1 MDPSLQRGGSPVRH
15 QQDKGS
21 RSRSAHATTKPPPP
35 TRKTLVFPHGDP
47 PDADTPRA
55 PGARPSERPTVPSV
69 HAFGNDEDDSSS
81 PRAGSILELSASD
94 LESEDFPDAA
104 PSVPTP
110 LTTDSSTALRLSR
123 ATSDRPAIRR
133 LREELEHSMDALQEM
148 PRRLLA
154 GLAIR
159 SVLANAAAGAL
170 VIWLVASG
178 GHEGTDIAR
187 GGAGAPRAMRTTA
200 PDFTPLASRVADVPA
215 PPPAGGCANAGPPR
229 MLASRAHLPSGIDV
243 SVFESGFGVGFAS
256 GPAEAVGLRVDG
268 SLAREADRVRVRT
281 GGAVVKHVA
290 VDPAR
295 EDGDGE
301 LDVRIDGE
309 DTRTVVVE
317 GETGAVKLHVVG
329 DRLRVVAG
337 GKERGTWL
345 VPGASATPRAKV
357 VLPPVDL
364 RAAPRDGGGVVVV
377 MRRGSTMW
385 IGLLDHELAP
395 EGALTTIARAGV
407 TTGMPTVSPYG
418 GGAAIAWAER
428 RIGEKEWNV
437 VAATVGGPDDE
448 VRNLRVIAAG
458 MSPSLA
464 ALPDGDLL
472 LAHAEGGAGAHRVVA
487 RRLARAA
494 GAAALAPRGEP
505 VIVSPAELNAG
516 QPSAAVAG
524 DGRGLVVF
532 FAAGTGRAT
541 IVARPLA
548 CDPGL

>member
-1 MDPSLQRGGSPVRH
+1 MRH
-15 QQDKGS
+15 HQENGS
-21 RSRSAHATTKPPPP
+21 RPRQASATTKPPPP

-47 PDADTPRA
+47 PDVETPRA

-69 HAFGNDEDDSSS
+69 HAVGNDEADPSSS
-81 PRAGSILELSASD
+81 RAGSILELSASH
-94 LESEDFPDAA
+94 LESDDFPDAA
-104 PSVPTP
+104 PSVPAP
-110 LTTDSSTALRLSR
+110 LAPDSSTARLKTDPPS
-123 ATSDRPAIRR
+123 IRR
-133 LREELEHSMDALQEM
+133 LREELEGSMYALRRM

-154 GLAIR
+154 GIAMR
-159 SVLANAAAGAL
+159 SVLAYAAAGAL
-170 VIWLVASG
+170 AIWLVASAG
-178 GHEGTDIAR
+178 NEGSSVTR
-187 GGAGAPRAMRTTA
+187 GGVGSSRAMHTSA
-200 PDFTPLASRVADVPA
+200 PDFTPLASRVVDTPA

-243 SVFESGFGVGFAS
+243 SAFESGFGIGFAS

-268 SLAREADRVRVRT
+268 SLAREADRVRVKT
-281 GGAVVKHVA
+281 AGAIVKHVT

-309 DTRTVVVE
+309 DARTVVVD
-317 GETGAVKLHVVG
+317 GEAGAVKLRIVG

-345 VPGASATPRAKV
+345 VPGASIAPRGKV
-357 VLPPVDL
+357 VVPPVDL
-364 RAAPRDGGGVVVV
+364 RAAARDGGGIVVV

-395 EGALTTIARAGV
+395 EGALTAITRTGV
-407 TTGMPTVSPYG
+407 ATGMPTVSPYG

-428 RIGEKEWNV
+428 RIGEKDWNV
-437 VAATVGGPDDE
+437 VAATIGGPDDE
-448 VRNLRVIAAG
+448 VRNLRVIGPG

-494 GAAALAPRGEP
+494 GSGALASRGEP
-505 VIVSPAELNAG
+505 VIISPSELNAG
-516 QPSAAVAG
+516 QPAAAVAG
-524 DGRGLVVF
+524 DGRGLVAF